1 MSLITDNEIKSIVKK
16 HMTFAISLGVLPIIF
31 IQLIA
36 YFSADPQLTNL
47 LFYIA
52 PISSV
57 GACGHFTQRVL
68 IDINKYS
75 SKHVTRT

>member
-1 MSLITDNEIKSIVKK
+1 MSLITDKDIKSIIKK
-16 HMTFAISLGVLPIIF
+16 HIGFAIFLVVIPIIF

-36 YFSADPQLTNL
+36 YFSGDAQLNSL

-57 GACGHFTQRVL
+57 GACGHLIQQVL
-68 IDINKYS
+68 IDINADRAINK
-75 SKHVTRT
+75 